1 MTISGSDIP
10 SPPADRLPALLARV
24 RLALLLLVVAGIIGT
39 AVELLLIGH
48 YEDPWQ
54 LVPLVLF
61 GLGLAALGWQVARPG
76 RRSLLVLRAVMAL
89 YVASGAVGTLLHYL
103 GNAEFER
110 ERTAGI
116 DGLALFREAMTGAT
130 PALAPGTM
138 MLLGALGLLY
148 ALTAQADSSA

>member
-1 MTISGSDIP
+1 MTIPGPSLP
-10 SPPADRLPALLARV
+10 SPPADRVPAVLARV

-39 AVELLLIGH
+39 AIELLLIGH

-61 GLGLAALGWQVARPG
+61 GLGLGVLAWQVTRPG
-76 RRSLLVLRAVMAL
+76 TRSLIALRVVMAL

-103 GNAEFER
+103 GNVEFER

-116 DGLALFREAMTGAT
+116 GGLALFREAMTGAT

-148 ALTAQADSSA
+148 AFTTRADPAA